1 MCFIIIIDS
10 AAAVAKLL
18 QSCLTLCNPIDSS
31 PLGPSVPGILQAR
44 VLEWGAIAFSD
55 NKWIVVN
62 NKEGSFNLQSSKWSI
77 LTSNFNFIYNIES
90 FENILFHYLRNAPER
105 ILYFIMIY
113 QIGEDKN
120 YWSYVV
126 FVKIIDLM

>member
-1 MCFIIIIDS
+1 MIS
-10 AAAVAKLL
+10 PAAAKSL
-18 QSCLTLCNPIDSS
+18 QLCPTLCNPIDSS
-31 PLGPSVPGILQAR
+31 PLGSSVPGILQAR